1 MTENESPQCTRRRE
15 RSRKF
20 DLVLFGATGF
30 TGKLVAESV
39 VRNHAK
45 DGLRWALAGRN
56 SEKLARVQAELSA
69 IAPAAVAPEILI
81 GDSAD
86 QASLE
91 AIARQ
96 TGVVCT
102 TVGPYALHGSEL
114 VAACVTH
121 GTDYCDLTG
130 EPHWIRRMI
139 DRHQA
144 AARKS
149 GARIVH
155 CCGFDSIPSDLGTL
169 MLEQEAL
176 QRFGAPC
183 REVKYLVTR
192 LRGGASGGTVASIVN
207 VVKEATNDR
216 AVRAIL
222 ADPYALNP
230 EGERAGPDGRDQI
243 GIAREPD
250 LPGWSAPFMMAGI
263 NTRIVRRSNALL
275 GYLYGRD
282 FRYSEVMAFG
292 PNSGGLLKAAQA
304 TIGFGGFMAGLGIPP
319 LRALLERRVL
329 PKPGEGPNEEQ
340 RRRGSFEVTL
350 IGKGQHGSDAF
361 TLRGRVAGT
370 SDPGYGETAKMLSES
385 ALCLALD
392 GAELESP
399 GGILT
404 PASALGLRLIE
415 RLRRAGM
422 TFEIV

>member
-1 MTENESPQCTRRRE
+1 
-15 RSRKF
+15 
-20 DLVLFGATGF
+20 
-30 TGKLVAESV
+30 
-39 VRNHAK
+39 
-45 DGLRWALAGRN
+45 
-56 SEKLARVQAELSA
+56 
-69 IAPAAVAPEILI
+69 
-81 GDSAD
+81 
-86 QASLE
+86 
-91 AIARQ
+91 
-96 TGVVCT
+96 
-102 TVGPYALHGSEL
+102 LHGSEL
-114 VAACVTH
+114 VSACVTE

-130 EPHWIRRMI
+130 EAHWIRRMI
-139 DRHQA
+139 DRHEA
-144 AARKS
+144 AARQS

-155 CCGFDSIPSDLGTL
+155 CCGFDSIPSDLGTF

-176 QRFGAPC
+176 RRFGAPC

-192 LRGGASGGTVASIVN
+192 MRGGASGGTAASVVN
-207 VVKEATNDR
+207 VAKEAMSDR
-216 AVRAIL
+216 TVRAIL

-230 EGERAGPDGRDQI
+230 EGERTGPDGRDQI

-275 GYLYGRD
+275 GYPYGRD
-282 FRYSEVMAFG
+282 FRYSEVMGFG
-292 PNSGGLLKAAQA
+292 PDSAGLLKATQA
-304 TIGFGGFMAGLGIPP
+304 TLGFAGVMAGLGIPP

-340 RRRGSFEVTL
+340 RRRGSFEITL
-350 IGKGQHGSDAF
+350 IGKGQHEGGAF
-361 TLRGRVAGT
+361 ALRGRVVGT

-404 PASALGLRLIE
+404 PASALGVRLLD
-415 RLRRAGM
+415 RLRHAGM